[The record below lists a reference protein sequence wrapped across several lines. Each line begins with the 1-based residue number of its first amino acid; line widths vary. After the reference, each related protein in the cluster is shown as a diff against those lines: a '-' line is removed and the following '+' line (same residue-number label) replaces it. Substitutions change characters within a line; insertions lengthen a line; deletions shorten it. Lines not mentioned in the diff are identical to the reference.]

1 VDGVPPPNPPT
12 CPSLSSHVPATLHIP
27 PLSHHQTSPPASP
40 DLHPATAAAAA
51 YTRALAAVMA
61 EAAAAIAAG
70 HGGGGGGGASSASAP
85 TTPLDPVTPFA
96 DAGLDS
102 LDMLRV
108 R

>member
-1 VDGVPPPNPPT
+1 MPPPNPPT
-12 CPSLSSHVPATLHIP
+12 CPSLSSHVPATLRIP
-27 PLSHHQTSPPASP
+27 LLSHHQTSPPASP
-40 DLHPATAAAAA
+40 DLDPATAAAAA

-70 HGGGGGGGASSASAP
+70 HGGGGGGASSASTP
-85 TTPLDPVTPFA
+85 TTPLDPVTPFV